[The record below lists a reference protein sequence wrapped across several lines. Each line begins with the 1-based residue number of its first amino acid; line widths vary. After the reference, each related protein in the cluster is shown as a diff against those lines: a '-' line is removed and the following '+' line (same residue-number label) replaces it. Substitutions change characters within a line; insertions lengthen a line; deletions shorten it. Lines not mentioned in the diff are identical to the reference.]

1 MENLIN
7 KYPQITTDFSQLIK
21 FSFNKTQKYFEQ
33 KIKKFKT
40 EYFFLIY
47 VNKSLFMQNDNKN
60 SKIIDDIIK
69 VLNNIKKN
77 YRIKIFSYKKYV
89 KEIIKVKKDDEII
102 DSKIIIDLIIK
113 EIEEPPQSDII
124 LSLSDLYMKNE
135 KYLIRDETEKNRI
148 MKIIIINGEKDDYN
162 EKKFELKT
170 LEKILGEFINDK
182 SCFYGVELFYINNNI
197 LQNNSLI
204 EIINTN
210 EELLKKEEIVNSF
223 LYDTWQ
229 DIFTNEF
236 INDGIKKLD
245 ELLKFFKSVL
255 NSIFFIKNKI
265 KNTRDEKSKEKHI
278 KKLEKY
284 INITNLNNF
293 KEGIISSDV
302 NESYLEELNNYRKKI
317 NEIDKEINNII
328 NEEKLNQKEKK
339 ACYVNEISKY
349 LLNQKKYIFKFI
361 EIIENSVSFIDSL
374 QKEIL
379 NQKKNIH
386 NFNYINNNNNYNNNI
401 SSEKSIEEEE
411 NEEEEEEI

>member
-40 EYFFLIY
+40 EYFFLIN

-69 VLNNIKKN
+69 VLNNLKKN
-77 YRIKIFSYKKYV
+77 YRLKIFSYKKYV

-170 LEKILGEFINDK
+170 LEKILNEFINDK
-182 SCFYGVELFYINNNI
+182 SSFYGVELFYLNNNI

-204 EIINTN
+204 EIIYTN

-223 LYDTWQ
+223 LFDTWQ

-349 LLNQKKYIFKFI
+349 LLNQKKSIFKFI

>member
-40 EYFFLIY
+40 EYFFLIN

-77 YRIKIFSYKKYV
+77 YRIKFFSYKKYV

-102 DSKIIIDLIIK
+102 DSKTIINLIIK

-170 LEKILGEFINDK
+170 LEKILGEFIN
-182 SCFYGVELFYINNNI
+182 S
-197 LQNNSLI
+197 
-204 EIINTN
+204 
-210 EELLKKEEIVNSF
+210 
-223 LYDTWQ
+223 
-229 DIFTNEF
+229 
-236 INDGIKKLD
+236 
-245 ELLKFFKSVL
+245 
-255 NSIFFIKNKI
+255 
-265 KNTRDEKSKEKHI
+265 SK
-278 KKLEKY
+278 
-284 INITNLNNF
+284 
-293 KEGIISSDV
+293 
-302 NESYLEELNNYRKKI
+302 
-317 NEIDKEINNII
+317 
-328 NEEKLNQKEKK
+328 
-339 ACYVNEISKY
+339 
-349 LLNQKKYIFKFI
+349 
-361 EIIENSVSFIDSL
+361 
-374 QKEIL
+374 
-379 NQKKNIH
+379 
-386 NFNYINNNNNYNNNI
+386 
-401 SSEKSIEEEE
+401 
-411 NEEEEEEI
+411 